1 MVGRR
6 RAKSQVELQIFDNL
20 KCLTLSELQ
29 SYFKSLFN
37 ALEKSFGEGTLMSRE
52 FEFAQ
57 LLRAYRKGI
66 ISEKAFEQEMALL
79 EGVGGAAANGG
90 GFTAMGKT
98 YGCERDAIVAYL
110 QRVRNGEA
118 AGAEALAKWAEV
130 CKTDCMV
137 SGLRT
142 IAEREAYH
150 VRVID
155 RKLADLGAKCEAA
168 RDPEIDKFIGKQS
181 DPNVADLDKLRSI
194 VSSFGNAEDVVKP
207 IYDFVELIKDDLDAK
222 EMLALWAEDEHSSIK
237 WFLHA
242 FKALGGT
249 VEQPAAASQMSM
261 SAAQTH

>member
-1 MVGRR
+1 M
-6 RAKSQVELQIFDNL
+6 
-20 KCLTLSELQ
+20 
-29 SYFKSLFN
+29 
-37 ALEKSFGEGTLMSRE
+37 LMSCE
-52 FEFAQ
+52 FEFTQ

-79 EGVGGAAANGG
+79 EGNSGAGASNGG
-90 GFTAMGKT
+90 GFTAMGKS
-98 YGCERDAIVAYL
+98 YACERDAIVAYL

-118 AGAEALAKWAEV
+118 AGAQALSKWAAV
-130 CKTDCMV
+130 CKTDCMR

-155 RKLADLGAKCEAA
+155 QKLSDLGAQCEAA
-168 RDPEIDKFIGKQS
+168 RDPEIDKFVNMQS
-181 DPNVADLDKLRSI
+181 DPNVSDLDKLRRI
-194 VSSFGNAEDVVKP
+194 TSSFSNAEDVVKP
-207 IYDFVELIKDDLDAK
+207 IYEFVDLIKEDLDAK

-249 VEQPAAASQMSM
+249 LEQATAAAPMSM

>member
-1 MVGRR
+1 M
-6 RAKSQVELQIFDNL
+6 
-20 KCLTLSELQ
+20 
-29 SYFKSLFN
+29 
-37 ALEKSFGEGTLMSRE
+37 LMSRE
-52 FEFAQ
+52 FEFTQ
-57 LLRAYRKGI
+57 LLRAYRKGV
-66 ISEKAFEQEMALL
+66 ISEKTFEQEMALL
-79 EGVGGAAANGG
+79 EGAGTAAATNGS

-118 AGAEALAKWAEV
+118 AGARALSKWAEV
-130 CKTDCMV
+130 CKTDCMR

-155 RKLADLGAKCEAA
+155 HKLSDLGAPCEMAK
-168 RDPEIDKFIGKQS
+168 DPEIDKFVNMQS
-181 DPNVADLDKLRSI
+181 DPNVSDLDKLRRI
-194 VSSFGNAEDVVKP
+194 TSSFSNAEDVVKP
-207 IYDFVELIKDDLDAK
+207 IYDFVDLIKDDLDAK

-249 VEQPAAASQMSM
+249 VEEAKAPAQMSM
-261 SAAQTH
+261 SAPQTH

>member
-1 MVGRR
+1 M
-6 RAKSQVELQIFDNL
+6 N
-20 KCLTLSELQ
+20 
-29 SYFKSLFN
+29 
-37 ALEKSFGEGTLMSRE
+37 RE
-52 FEFAQ
+52 FEFTQ

-66 ISEKAFEQEMALL
+66 ISEKAFEEEMAML
-79 EGVGGAAANGG
+79 EGPGGATAGNGS

-98 YGCERDAIVAYL
+98 YACERDGIVAYL

-118 AGAEALAKWAEV
+118 AGAQALAKWAEV
-130 CKTDCMV
+130 CKTDCMR

-155 RKLADLGAKCEAA
+155 RKLADLGAPCETA
-168 RDPEIDKFIGKQS
+168 RDPEIDKFVSMQS
-181 DPNVADLDKLRSI
+181 DPNVSDLDKLRRI
-194 VSSFGNAEDVVKP
+194 ASSFSNAEEVVKP
-207 IYDFVELIKDDLDAK
+207 IYDFVDLIKDDLDAK

-249 VEQPAAASQMSM
+249 VEQTAAAPQMSM

>member
-1 MVGRR
+1 M
-6 RAKSQVELQIFDNL
+6 
-20 KCLTLSELQ
+20 
-29 SYFKSLFN
+29 
-37 ALEKSFGEGTLMSRE
+37 LMRRE

-79 EGVGGAAANGG
+79 EGATGSGANGG
-90 GFTAMGKT
+90 GFSAMGKT
-98 YGCERDAIVAYL
+98 YACERDAIVAYL
-110 QRVRNGEA
+110 GRVRNGEA

-130 CKTDCMV
+130 CKTDCMR

-150 VRVID
+150 VRVMD
-155 RKLADLGAKCEAA
+155 RKLSDLGAKCEAA

-181 DPNVADLDKLRSI
+181 DPNISDLDKLRTI

-207 IYDFVELIKDDLDAK
+207 IHDFVDLIKEDLDAK
-222 EMLALWAEDEHSSIK
+222 EMLALWAEDEYSSIK
-237 WFLHA
+237 WFFHA

-249 VEQPAAASQMSM
+249 LEQPAAPAQMGMS